1 MNQYASIDAVSAT
14 APIAD
19 FRSDTV
25 TRPSAAMRQ
34 AMADAEVGDDVYGDD
49 PTVRALEEKA
59 AGLLGKPAGM
69 FVASGTQSNLAAL
82 LAHCGRGEE
91 YIGGV
96 GYHIA
101 KYEAGGAAVL
111 GGISPRHLTPQAN
124 GALNPQEVR
133 DAINPDD
140 SHFAIS
146 RLVCVENTFNGKVV
160 DQAQIE
166 EVAAIAHDH
175 DLSIHLDGA
184 RLMNAV
190 VASNRTAAGLVER
203 IDTVS
208 LCLSKGLGA
217 PVGSVLCGPAE
228 FIKKAKR
235 ARKMLGGGLRQSG
248 VLAACGLYALEN
260 NVQRLSDDHTRAKT
274 LAERLTQMDG
284 LDVDP
289 ADVETNMIW
298 LKVPA
303 ERNMPLSAHMR
314 ELGIIVAE
322 PSGRDRV
329 VRLVCHLDIDDGH
342 LDQLVD
348 GFSIWLAGS

>member
-1 MNQYASIDAVSAT
+1 MNQYAAIRSSSET

-25 TRPSAAMRQ
+25 TRPSADMRQ
-34 AMADAEVGDDVYGDD
+34 AMAEAEVGDDVYGDD

-59 AGLLGKPAGM
+59 ADLLGKPAGM

-124 GALNPQEVR
+124 GALNPDDVR

-146 RLVCVENTFNGKVV
+146 RLVCMENTFNGQVV

-166 EVAAIAHDH
+166 EVATIAHDH
-175 DLSIHLDGA
+175 ELSVHLDGA

-190 VASNRTAAGLVER
+190 VASNRSAAELVEHM
-203 IDTVS
+203 DTVS

-217 PVGSVLCGPAE
+217 PVGSVLCGPTD
-228 FIKKAKR
+228 FIIRAKR

-260 NVQRLSDDHTRAKT
+260 NVRRLADDHARAKQ
-274 LAERLTQMDG
+274 LAERLSQLDG
-284 LDVDP
+284 VEIDL
-289 ADVETNMIW
+289 ASVETNMIW
-298 LKVPA
+298 LKIPA
-303 ERNMPLSAHMR
+303 ERTVPLSAHMR
-314 ELGIIVAE
+314 ELGLVVSE

-329 VRLVCHLDIDDGH
+329 MRLVCHLDIDDSH
-342 LDQLVD
+342 VD
-348 GFSIWLAGS
+348 SVANAFADWLASS